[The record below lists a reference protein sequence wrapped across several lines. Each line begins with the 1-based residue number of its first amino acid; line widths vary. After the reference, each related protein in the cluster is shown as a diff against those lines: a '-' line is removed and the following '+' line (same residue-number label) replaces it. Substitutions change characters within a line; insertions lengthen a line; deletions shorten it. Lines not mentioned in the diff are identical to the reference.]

1 MNPLDEDRHTAT
13 IRTAVVG
20 LGWVSRS
27 VWLPRL
33 RGHPRFAVT
42 ALVDPDPAALAAAS
56 RGQDGDALPAR
67 AMTAS
72 APHELRPELI
82 DLAIV
87 AVPNHQHAATACELL
102 SSGISVFVEKPVCLN
117 TAEADRLAEAERAGG
132 SVLLAGSAARHR
144 ADVQAFLRQAGTVRP
159 IRHVELSWVR
169 ARGIPGTGS
178 WFTRRQLAGGGAL
191 TDLGWHLL
199 DVLASLIG
207 PAGFTQ
213 VSGTTSA
220 DFLAEPAA
228 RADWRGA
235 TRDTPEL
242 SLLAH
247 TDVEDTA
254 HAFLV
259 TEDGVSVAMHVS
271 WASHETA
278 DATVIRVDGGA
289 GSLTLRC
296 TFGFSPH
303 RVSGPALIRA
313 RDGDLSVVPVPEEP
327 VGSEYSRQLDEIPA
341 LLTQPG
347 QRGAAISRAR
357 WIAGVV
363 ESIYNRTNRP
373 TPAVTGTGNTR

>member
-1 MNPLDEDRHTAT
+1 MNSLDEDRHTAT
-13 IRTAVVG
+13 ISTAIVG

-33 RGHPRFAVT
+33 RSHPRFAVT
-42 ALVDPDPAALAAAS
+42 GLVDPDPAAFAAAI
-56 RGQDGDALPAR
+56 RGAGDASSTQAI
-67 AMTAS
+67 AAS
-72 APHELRPELI
+72 ALNELRPELI

-87 AVPNHQHAATACELL
+87 AVPNYQHAATACELL

-117 TAEADRLAEAERAGG
+117 TAEADQLAEAERAGG
-132 SVLLAGSAARHR
+132 SVLLAGSATRHR
-144 ADVQAFLRQAGTVRP
+144 TDVQTFLQQMSTIGP
-159 IRHVELSWVR
+159 IRHVELAWVR
-169 ARGIPGTGS
+169 ARGVPGTGS

-199 DVLASLIG
+199 DILALLIG

-213 VSGTTSA
+213 VSGTISA
-220 DFLAEPAA
+220 DFLRDPPAQ
-228 RADWRGA
+228 ADWRGA
-235 TRDTPEL
+235 ARDAQDTPG
-242 SLLAH
+242 LAR

-254 HAFLV
+254 RAFLV
-259 TEDGVSVAMHVS
+259 TEHGVSVAMHVS

-278 DATVIRVDGGA
+278 DATVIRVDGSA

-303 RVSGPALIRA
+303 RVNGSTVIRIC
-313 RDGDLSVVPVPEEP
+313 DGNQTVVPVPEEP

-347 QRGAAISRAR
+347 HRGAAITRAR
-357 WIAGVV
+357 WIAGVI
-363 ESIYNRTNRP
+363 ESVYDRTNRP
-373 TPAVTGTGNTR
+373 APVVTGTGSKR